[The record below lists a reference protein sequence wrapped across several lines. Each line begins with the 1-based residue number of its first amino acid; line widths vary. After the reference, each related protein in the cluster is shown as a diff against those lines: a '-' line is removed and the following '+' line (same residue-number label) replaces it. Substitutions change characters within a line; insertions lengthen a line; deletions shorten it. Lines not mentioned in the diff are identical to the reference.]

1 MGKYILPE
9 LAGDKQAEEPV
20 GACAICGR
28 ELYAGENLYQ
38 IAGLPEYYCDECLDE
53 FEKTLMDC
61 VILG

>member
-1 MGKYILPE
+1 MSKYIFPE

-20 GACAICGR
+20 AECAICGR
-28 ELYAGENLYQ
+28 ELYADEETYQ
-38 IAGLPEYYCDECLDE
+38 IPGLWEFYCDDCLDE